1 MKIIGTLMLV
11 LSSMITVKLITIIVN
26 EIIIEINS
34 KLISHSSKIKVI
46 GDNKITEIGK
56 IIRFK
61 DRTTRKLETKTHV
74 LN

>member
-1 MKIIGTLMLV
+1 MIIIDTPIV
-11 LSSMITVKLITIIVN
+11 ALSLIISIKLIIIIS
-26 EIIIEINS
+26 ESIIEINS

-46 GDNKITEIGK
+46 GDNKTTEIGK

>member
-1 MKIIGTLMLV
+1 MIIIDTPIV
-11 LSSMITVKLITIIVN
+11 ALSLIISIKLIIIIS
-26 EIIIEINS
+26 ESIIEINS

>member
-1 MKIIGTLMLV
+1 MIIIDTPIV
-11 LSSMITVKLITIIVN
+11 ALSLIISIKLIIIIS
-26 EIIIEINS
+26 ESIIEINS

-46 GDNKITEIGK
+46 GDNKIKEIGK